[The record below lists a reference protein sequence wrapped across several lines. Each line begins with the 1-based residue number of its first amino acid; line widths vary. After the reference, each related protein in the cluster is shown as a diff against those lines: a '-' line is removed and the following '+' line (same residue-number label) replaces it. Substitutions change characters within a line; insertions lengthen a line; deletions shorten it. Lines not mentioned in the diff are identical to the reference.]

1 MVLHRCEF
9 PSVVAERQKQTKN
22 NGSRQHRT
30 SMCNILGIVQSN
42 FIQKDIAPM
51 DVALIFYGSC
61 VYNMIF
67 QQYTKSAIRYSGQVI
82 VTAGDATPKRI
93 LCTKASSYTPS
104 ETYLSTWKIHGSKTM
119 LWPGPFSEAFAVSFR
134 ECKGSY
140 FRCFFF
146 KIGEWSIDLSR

>member
-61 VYNMIF
+61 VSNMIF

-104 ETYLSTWKIHGSKTM
+104 ETYLSTWKIM
-119 LWPGPFSEAFAVSFR
+119 VRRLCCGPAHFQR
-134 ECKGSY
+134 
-140 FRCFFF
+140 
-146 KIGEWSIDLSR
+146 LLL